1 MKEEVEESRGNR
13 EGNAGKAYIQQALQ
27 STSTLWFILSV
38 VIIAAFGL
46 SESLR
51 VTGVSRNDN
60 VLITFIVSLA
70 LILLV
75 LGLLPGSFL
84 TLKDEKKNDVRK
96 SYILRALQ
104 SLPVIWT
111 TLAAVIILV
120 IGLYSILRVAGVDR
134 NQDLLIAFIVSL
146 ALIFLA
152 LWLLPGSFLTLKEEK
167 KDDKSDP

>member
-1 MKEEVEESRGNR
+1 MYANITHATPSSE
-13 EGNAGKAYIQQALQ
+13 
-27 STSTLWFILSV
+27 ILSTCRSLNFAATRRV
-38 VIIAAFGL
+38 VKICVKMAHRPTHAKKL
-46 SESLR
+46 PMRASLKLKR
-51 VTGVSRNDN
+51 LIRNSPKN
-60 VLITFIVSLA
+60 EMKNPKPA
-70 LILLV
+70 L
-75 LGLLPGSFL
+75 
-84 TLKDEKKNDVRK
+84 KKNDVRK